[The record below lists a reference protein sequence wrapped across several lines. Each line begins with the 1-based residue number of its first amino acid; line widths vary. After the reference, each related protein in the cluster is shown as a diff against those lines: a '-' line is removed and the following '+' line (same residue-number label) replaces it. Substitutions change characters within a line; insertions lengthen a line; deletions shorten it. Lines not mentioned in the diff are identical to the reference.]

1 MGFPKWVIVYLTLNS
16 SSFIQIFV
24 DLHEVAKNFARA
36 TPGTASTERSLK
48 VKGHCAHAF
57 NERLRH
63 YISNPRVR
71 KIGQFTW
78 SRDFF
83 SFKNKYGF
91 ISCHTISR
99 IFFSE
104 PQIKIFIFN
113 FLHFLQIE

>member
-36 TPGTASTERSLK
+36 TRGTASTERSLK

-71 KIGQFTW
+71 KIGQFTL

-91 ISCHTISR
+91 ISCHTILR

-113 FLHFLQIE
+113 FLHFLPIE